1 MRDLICAHSSHGQ
14 LTVRYSQYH
23 VKMGMQR
30 ERDSRK
36 HQQKHKI
43 YTKDVRKKQRHEAG
57 SDKKQRLK
65 LNNIEMCVVITGY
78 VIGKKKKIY
87 TNRYHTKDAF
97 RRTSQNFKQAASS
110 CLSICGSC
118 NQSASSSNYT
128 IANGKTTSHRLERM
142 RKEAVVAY
150 LKAGVHKT

>member
-78 VIGKKKKIY
+78 VIGKKKKSTRIDIIPK
-87 TNRYHTKDAF
+87 THSEERHK
-97 RRTSQNFKQAASS
+97 TSS
-110 CLSICGSC
+110 
-118 NQSASSSNYT
+118 
-128 IANGKTTSHRLERM
+128 RLR
-142 RKEAVVAY
+142 VVAY
-150 LKAGVHKT
+150 LFAVHATNLPAAQTTQ